1 MALARLKPVNPRRGY
16 KLRRFTTLKFGRRY
30 QGGKW
35 YQIDDPR
42 EAEYLAEMC
51 QNGRTREENL
61 ELGEDA
67 IPAFDVAADKAE
79 AKLIERSY
87 SKKARRPEPEG
98 GSVDQPVRVHRP
110 GKKDGRKARPRRR
123 AKTSREVEKAT
134 TPTPEP
140 TRPGKKPEP
149 ETTPDEPTTGDTEI
163 DSKPEETIDE
173 LVERR
178 KSEIAKMVDDHKAAD
193 LEEMATELDL
203 PASGTKAE
211 LASRIWDHQNG
222 GADLEDDDEND
233 DE

>member
-1 MALARLKPVNPRRGY
+1 MALIRLKPVNPRRGY

-35 YQIDDPR
+35 YQIDDPE
-42 EAEYLAEMC
+42 EAEFLAEMC

-87 SKKARRPEPEG
+87 SKKACRAEPEG

-123 AKTSREVEKAT
+123 AKTTRDVEKT
-134 TPTPEP
+134 ETPPE
-140 TRPGKKPEP
+140 TKRPGKKSEP

-178 KSEIAKMVDDHKAAD
+178 KSEIAKMVGDHKATE
-193 LEEMATELDL
+193 LEEMATELDIS
-203 PASGTKAE
+203 PSGTKAAI
-211 LASRIWDHQNG
+211 ASRIWDHHNG
-222 GADLEDDDEND
+222 GADLEDDADSE
-233 DE
+233 